1 MIFQNIEKIPEY
13 KMISLFFGVAKKMC
27 HVSTEAMDGRAGVP
41 GVNRR
46 LADDCTPG

>member
-1 MIFQNIEKIPEY
+1 MIFQNIQKIPEY
-13 KMISLFFGVAKKMC
+13 EIISLFFGVAKKMF
-27 HVSTEAMDGRAGVP
+27 HVSAEAMDGKAAVP